1 MAVSMVRSRWHWDSH
16 ETFSSCLLSAT
27 SSKYLPT
34 YAVSHPGFVVVTKGV
49 WHLSVGLGHGLAMG
63 DSRRHPPTGT
73 HGRSGQGRGQKSHPF
88 PTISPGTTRSDLA
101 TELKPW
107 MLETDKISLYRNKL
121 KDPCSSLAEP
131 GPAVPQRPL
140 SRALQTVPGSP
151 WHPPHH
157 EAAPA
162 PQRQGRSPPGAGGG
176 LGASTDRPE
185 PGTAGAPG
193 GAGPGRAAAS
203 PPGRASAAPGR
214 HELASR
220 LEGCY

>member
-1 MAVSMVRSRWHWDSH
+1 MSQTVVSQYNIGRLIFRIKGSRCSPLIFYMYINISPHLYRWSSRYGSHILHSLPNKHDVHMHGEAEEGSQRFLMAVSMVRSRWHWDSH
-16 ETFSSCLLSAT
+16 ETFSSRLLSAT

-107 MLETDKISLYRNKL
+107 MLETDKISL
-121 KDPCSSLAEP
+121 
-131 GPAVPQRPL
+131 
-140 SRALQTVPGSP
+140 
-151 WHPPHH
+151 
-157 EAAPA
+157 
-162 PQRQGRSPPGAGGG
+162 
-176 LGASTDRPE
+176 
-185 PGTAGAPG
+185 
-193 GAGPGRAAAS
+193 
-203 PPGRASAAPGR
+203 
-214 HELASR
+214 
-220 LEGCY
+220 